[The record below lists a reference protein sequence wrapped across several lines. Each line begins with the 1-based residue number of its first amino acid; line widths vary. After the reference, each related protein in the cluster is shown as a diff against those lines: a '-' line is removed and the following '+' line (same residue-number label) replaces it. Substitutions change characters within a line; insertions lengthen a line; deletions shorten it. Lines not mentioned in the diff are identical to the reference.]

1 MEEKKAIVQEVINIL
16 GIAPLISSVI
26 IENEDSPWSEKAH
39 IKWKKDHLDV
49 KAFVWDDPT
58 YLYGRIYRLFL
69 YIVDVLNPIFE
80 YKPRISPDEQQ
91 EPTVRERYNQIWS
104 IYVDSRMERLKIEN
118 FFDKTLRKNIF
129 IDSEKNL
136 SSTAADTIFDAL
148 WEKES
153 YTYPEII
160 EYAYDL
166 KKLKLK
172 TPIVKVD
179 TFNKHITDLLHG
191 SSVSRHLENI
201 PSSEFRETVND
212 IISFAAY
219 HCKDAFILSKYYG
232 ICILYNRQVFLELI
246 PTGKDSLY
254 LTIFDGQTNTF
265 STLTVTKETDTSSIQ
280 ELIKEKYALIAKQDE
295 RL

>member
-104 IYVDSRMERLKIEN
+104 IYVDSRMERLEIEN

-136 SSTAADTIFDAL
+136 SSAAADTIFDAL

-254 LTIFDGQTNTF
+254 LTVFDGQTNTF

>member
-104 IYVDSRMERLKIEN
+104 IYVDSRMERLEIEN

-136 SSTAADTIFDAL
+136 SSAAANTIFDAL

-254 LTIFDGQTNTF
+254 LTVFDGQTNTF

>member
-1 MEEKKAIVQEVINIL
+1 VEEKKAIVQEVINIL

-104 IYVDSRMERLKIEN
+104 IYVDSRMERLEIEN

-254 LTIFDGQTNTF
+254 LTVFDGQTNTF

>member
-16 GIAPLISSVI
+16 GIASLISSVI

-104 IYVDSRMERLKIEN
+104 IFVDSRMERLEIEN

>member
-49 KAFVWDDPT
+49 KAFVWDDPI

-104 IYVDSRMERLKIEN
+104 IYVDSRMERLEIEN

-136 SSTAADTIFDAL
+136 SSAAADTIFDAL

>member
-1 MEEKKAIVQEVINIL
+1 VEEKKAIVQEVINIL

-104 IYVDSRMERLKIEN
+104 IYVDSRMERLEIEN

-136 SSTAADTIFDAL
+136 SSAAADTIFDAL

>member
-1 MEEKKAIVQEVINIL
+1 VEEKKAIVQEVINIL

-104 IYVDSRMERLKIEN
+104 IYVDSRMERLEIEN

>member
-1 MEEKKAIVQEVINIL
+1 VEEKKAIVQEVINIL

-104 IYVDSRMERLKIEN
+104 IYVDSRMERLEIEN

-172 TPIVKVD
+172 TPIVPVD

-254 LTIFDGQTNTF
+254 LTVFDGQTNTF

>member
-1 MEEKKAIVQEVINIL
+1 VEEKKAIVQEVINIL

-104 IYVDSRMERLKIEN
+104 IYVDSRMERLEIEN

-136 SSTAADTIFDAL
+136 SSAAANTIFDAL

>member
-1 MEEKKAIVQEVINIL
+1 VEEKKAIVQEVINIL

-104 IYVDSRMERLKIEN
+104 IYVDSRMERLEIEN

-136 SSTAADTIFDAL
+136 SSAAANTIFDAL

-172 TPIVKVD
+172 TPIVPVD

-201 PSSEFRETVND
+201 PSSEFREMVND

-254 LTIFDGQTNTF
+254 LTVFDGQTNTF

>member
-104 IYVDSRMERLKIEN
+104 IYVDSRMERLEIEN

>member
-104 IYVDSRMERLKIEN
+104 IYVDSRMERLEIEN

-136 SSTAADTIFDAL
+136 SSAAADTIFDAL

>member
-104 IYVDSRMERLKIEN
+104 IYVDSRMERLEIEN

-136 SSTAADTIFDAL
+136 SSAAANTIFDAL

>member
-1 MEEKKAIVQEVINIL
+1 VEEKKAIVQEVINIL

-104 IYVDSRMERLKIEN
+104 IYVDSRMERLEIEN

-136 SSTAADTIFDAL
+136 SSAAANTIFDAL

-254 LTIFDGQTNTF
+254 LTVFDGQTNTF

>member
-104 IYVDSRMERLKIEN
+104 IYVDSRMERLEIEN

-254 LTIFDGQTNTF
+254 LTVFDGQTNTF